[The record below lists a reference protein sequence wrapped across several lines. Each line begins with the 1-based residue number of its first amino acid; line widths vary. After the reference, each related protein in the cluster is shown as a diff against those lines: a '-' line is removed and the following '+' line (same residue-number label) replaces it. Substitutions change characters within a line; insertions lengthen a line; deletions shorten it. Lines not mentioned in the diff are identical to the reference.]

1 MVGNLRR
8 QNIYLDS
15 ATLEKSPSF
24 SCVLLVA
31 RLGGAGSQSQRAAA
45 VLILGLASKHSHSSG
60 SGIRLLLPAL
70 PALPTQR
77 GSHFILCDGSLVLLT
92 PF

>member
-1 MVGNLRR
+1 MVGNLWR

-60 SGIRLLLPAL
+60 LPCQHSGA
-70 PALPTQR
+70 
-77 GSHFILCDGSLVLLT
+77 HILSYVMVLW
-92 PF
+92 FF

>member
-31 RLGGAGSQSQRAAA
+31 CLGGAGSQSQRAAA

-70 PALPTQR
+70 PTQW

>member
-60 SGIRLLLPAL
+60 LGIRLLL

>member
-60 SGIRLLLPAL
+60 SGIRLLLL
-70 PALPTQR
+70 ALPTQR